1 MPELGALVALV
12 GPTAVGKSDVA
23 IELAVALGGE
33 IVSADSRL
41 FYRGMDIGTAKP
53 SPELRRRVPHHLID
67 VAEPEEAWSLAKYR
81 QAAQAAIQQIQE
93 RNRLPL
99 LVGGTG
105 QYVTAILEGW
115 APPAR
120 PQDDSLRQ
128 SYEAMAAAEGPQSL
142 YSRLQAV
149 DPAAADRIEPRN
161 VRRVARA
168 LEIYE
173 LTGLPASAQQKA
185 VPPPYRI
192 LRLGLTLPR
201 PELYDRIDRRIDEM
215 IAAGL
220 VAEVQAL
227 LDRGIGV
234 YHPPMSAIGYKQIAE
249 HLLGRKSLAAAV
261 AEMRR
266 LSRQFV
272 RRQANWFKAGD
283 PRIGWFEA
291 REGVDLKL
299 VDRVRG
305 WLAKAP
311 SEI

>member
-1 MPELGALVALV
+1 M
-12 GPTAVGKSDVA
+12 
-23 IELAVALGGE
+23 
-33 IVSADSRL
+33 
-41 FYRGMDIGTAKP
+41 
-53 SPELRRRVPHHLID
+53 PHHLID
-67 VAEPEEAWSLAKYR
+67 VAEPEEAWSLAKYK

-173 LTGLPASAQQKA
+173 LTGSPASAQRKA
-185 VPPPYRI
+185 SPPPYRI

-272 RRQANWFKAGD
+272 RRQANWFKTDD

-305 WLAKAP
+305 WLAEAP